1 MSEASGSDKRAIQHQ
16 SSAMSSSVI
25 NQEKAIAYLRSLDL
39 PLDDEPQAKSL
50 AETIDALQQSRK
62 DLVDY
67 LEYIGVAH
75 DFGWDAAK
83 IYRDEPDDAV
93 SKRIQSAVS
102 KAKKKRESAEK
113 DKKKKKA
120 KRSSS
125 SSSGSSHSNISK
137 RSRSNASDK
146 SGASCSHAA
155 ASACCSGSQ
164 NHYHSGYVPY
174 HQRQFR
180 AGQNLPCIRCGDTAH
195 HWRQCPKPATK

>member
-16 SSAMSSSVI
+16 SSAMASSVI
-25 NQEKAIAYLRSLDL
+25 NQELAITYLRSLDL

-125 SSSGSSHSNISK
+125 SSSSSGTTSK
-137 RSRSNASDK
+137 RSRSNASEK

-155 ASACCSGSQ
+155 ASSCCSGSQ